1 MLVEVQRGLKSSL
14 KKQKP
19 SPGTMDTVRKFARLI
34 LLNLMNVFITELFYF
49 LLLFSLMKNTCP
61 SEGRVVLLSFLV

>member
-1 MLVEVQRGLKSSL
+1 
-14 KKQKP
+14 
-19 SPGTMDTVRKFARLI
+19 MDTVRKFARLI
-34 LLNLMNVFITELFYF
+34 LLNLYMNVFITELFYF

>member
-1 MLVEVQRGLKSSL
+1 
-14 KKQKP
+14 
-19 SPGTMDTVRKFARLI
+19 MDTVRKFARLI